1 MRPVACFAKGMETAP
16 SSSARANVQA
26 MFDSLALEYLRER
39 ERQVSFRSQKRIA
52 IEMLGGV
59 RGRLLEVG
67 CGPAVMT
74 PDLLAMGFDVHGI
87 DVSEEMVRQA
97 RQRMAGHPL
106 EKRCRF
112 ETGDVERLRYAS
124 GTFNA
129 VLCMGVLEY
138 LPLYSRALAEIW
150 RVLVPGGTV
159 VITLPNRAS
168 SYHVARSGYDLLRA
182 LDRQLR
188 RRGPPVDIAHNRCV
202 PWMFDRELDEAGL
215 RKVESRACNFI
226 FFPLQELLPRASESL
241 NRALMPLAGTAVAPL
256 LGAQYIVKAEK
267 TAWRSAPSG

>member
-1 MRPVACFAKGMETAP
+1 MKRMQTTTATPAK
-16 SSSARANVQA
+16 ANVQA
-26 MFDSLALEYLRER
+26 LFDSLALEYVRER
-39 ERQVSFRSQKRIA
+39 ERQVSLRSQKRIA
-52 IEMLGGV
+52 LEMLQGV
-59 RGRLLEVG
+59 RGRLLEIG

-74 PDLLAMGFDVHGI
+74 PDLLSLGFHVHGI

-97 RQRMAGHPL
+97 RQRMGGHPL
-106 EKRCRF
+106 EKVCHF

-138 LPLYSRALAEIW
+138 LPRYSRALAEIW
-150 RVLVPGGTV
+150 RVLTPGGTV

-182 LDRQLR
+182 LNRQLR
-188 RRGPPVDIAHNRCV
+188 GRPAPAAIAHNRCV

-226 FFPLQELLPRASESL
+226 FFPLYELLPRASESL
-241 NRALMPLAGTAVAPL
+241 NQALMPLAGSTVAPL
-256 LGAQYIVKAEK
+256 LGAQYVVKAEK
-267 TAWRSAPSG
+267 TAWRSASSD